1 MENNQTDVVCMRRII
16 TYYTMNRED
25 FFFLQSG
32 INAFAHL
39 KSSFPEP
46 QMSLF
51 AILKSLLLPIV

>member
-25 FFFLQSG
+25 FG